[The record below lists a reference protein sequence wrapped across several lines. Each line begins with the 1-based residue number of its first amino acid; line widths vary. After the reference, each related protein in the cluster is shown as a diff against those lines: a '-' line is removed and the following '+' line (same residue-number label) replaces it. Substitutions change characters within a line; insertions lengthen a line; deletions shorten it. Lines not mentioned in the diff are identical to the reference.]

1 MRVGFIGLGMM
12 GKGMAANLQKAGHQ
26 LIVHDLNRAAAE
38 PFLANGATW
47 ASSPRQV
54 AEASEVIFTS
64 LPVPADVEAVALG
77 PNGLIE
83 GMKPDTA
90 FFDMSTNSV
99 AVVRKI
105 NAAFAEKNLYMLDS
119 PVSGGPGGA
128 ASGKMAIWVGG
139 DEQQF
144 NRHKTVLDAM
154 GDQAR
159 YIGPIG
165 AGTIAKLVHNCTSA
179 VVGVALAEVMTMGI
193 KAGVEPLELWEAVRQ
208 GATGRQRTFDRL
220 GKFLS
225 SSYDPADFAL
235 RLLHKDVSL
244 AVGLGREVGPAVRV
258 VAGDGVLF
266 PLNQASVMPK
276 IAAPVQRFLVQ
287 RGDQRIEGA
296 RFQVRRAGI
305 PPAIEIGQEQRRRP
319 RLDHPVLD
327 PVWKM
332 YAHAIGRVGRTATR
346 MGSARPTR
354 LPVGSAARGGADLH
368 LFLGVALRDLLGGF
382 GVHDLVAH
390 TDYPHAARVLGLDR
404 ACRGAADRSTL
415 PAQETDHAADGSAIE
430 AFLRC
435 RHLLGFENVEL
446 DYPFRG
452 LEFAAAKH
460 FARLIRIA
468 QVVGQGEFVEQ
479 WAEIGALEHLEVR
492 LG

>member
-1 MRVGFIGLGMM
+1 MKVGFIGLGMM

-26 LIVHDLNRAAAE
+26 LTVYDLNRAAAE
-38 PFLANGATW
+38 PFLAKGAVW
-47 ASSPRQV
+47 ANSPREV
-54 AEASEVIFTS
+54 AAASEAVFTS
-64 LPVPADVEAVALG
+64 LPVPADVEGVALG

-144 NRHKTVLDAM
+144 NRHKSVLDAM

-244 AVGLGREVGPAVRV
+244 AVGLGRDVGVPMRLANLALEELTEAMNRGWQQRDSRVGGLLQVERAKLPPLAV
-258 VAGDGVLF
+258 D
-266 PLNQASVMPK
+266 PQKIQA
-276 IAAPVQRFLVQ
+276 
-287 RGDQRIEGA
+287 
-296 RFQVRRAGI
+296 
-305 PPAIEIGQEQRRRP
+305 
-319 RLDHPVLD
+319 VLD
-327 PVWKM
+327 
-332 YAHAIGRVGRTATR
+332 
-346 MGSARPTR
+346 
-354 LPVGSAARGGADLH
+354 
-368 LFLGVALRDLLGGF
+368 RD
-382 GVHDLVAH
+382 
-390 TDYPHAARVLGLDR
+390 
-404 ACRGAADRSTL
+404 
-415 PAQETDHAADGSAIE
+415 QQ
-430 AFLRC
+430 
-435 RHLLGFENVEL
+435 
-446 DYPFRG
+446 
-452 LEFAAAKH
+452 K
-460 FARLIRIA
+460 
-468 QVVGQGEFVEQ
+468 
-479 WAEIGALEHLEVR
+479 
-492 LG
+492 